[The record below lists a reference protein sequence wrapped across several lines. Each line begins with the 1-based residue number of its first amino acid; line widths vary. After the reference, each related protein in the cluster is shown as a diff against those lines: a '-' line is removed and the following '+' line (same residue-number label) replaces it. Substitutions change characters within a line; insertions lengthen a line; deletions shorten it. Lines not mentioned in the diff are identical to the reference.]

1 MARMLT
7 RPRRQIAATFA
18 LALFTIAPTVT
29 IAWTVRGLGQPAHL
43 REVEAEIGRR
53 LGVLVKVESAT
64 HPRPD
69 VDVLRN
75 VSLRLHDSADSEIAR
90 ADCLRISRSS
100 GEMNMKVD
108 SLQVRGDGASDALNQ
123 TLSFLRRMASSA
135 ESRISLVADRC
146 EVRLGKRVET
156 LREMAAIVD
165 VDRSTP
171 SMSASYLLDDDQGHL
186 SRCELAISCQA
197 GGITRVT
204 LRTMDGPVLA
214 RVLSPFFDVE
224 SWLGASARLDGTLTL
239 TRKMAGSW
247 DSEFRGELFAIDLSS
262 VVGRRFAG
270 HRLTGLGR
278 LKIETAKW
286 AERPGGQGPGWVEA
300 RGTLSAG
307 PGSISTGL
315 LEALKSRMQFR
326 LDSNIEPGRTDI
338 DYQGL
343 GLLFA
348 MNSDGELALRGGLGA
363 EYAPDAVLVHGHHGL
378 PLARSPAGA
387 ANVRG
392 LWNTLIPTSPGTLA
406 PVVPEMHSLGALPL
420 PRGGRGRMSAN

>member
-1 MARMLT
+1 MLT
-7 RPRRQIAATFA
+7 RPRRQITATLV
-18 LALFTIAPTVT
+18 LAIFTIAPTVYV
-29 IAWTVRGLGQPAHL
+29 AWTIRGLGQPSHL

-53 LGVLVKVESAT
+53 LGVLVRVERAT

-69 VDVLRN
+69 VDVLHN
-75 VSLRLHDSADSEIAR
+75 VSLRLHDAADSEIAR
-90 ADCLRISRSS
+90 ADCLRISRSG
-100 GEMNMKVD
+100 GEMNMKLD
-108 SLQVRGDGASDALNQ
+108 SLQIKGDGASDALNQ
-123 TLSFLRRMASSA
+123 TLAFLRRMASSE

-146 EVRLGKRVET
+146 EIRLGKRVET
-156 LREMAAIVD
+156 LRELAAIVD

-197 GGITRVT
+197 GGQTRVT
-204 LRTMDGPVLA
+204 LRTMEGPVLA

-239 TRKMAGSW
+239 TRKMASSW
-247 DSEFRGELFAIDLSS
+247 GSEFRGELSTIDLGS

-270 HRLTGLGR
+270 HRLTGIGR
-278 LKIETAKW
+278 LKIETAEW

-307 PGSISTGL
+307 PGSISMGL
-315 LEALKSRMQFR
+315 LDALKSRMQFR
-326 LDSNIEPGRTDI
+326 LDSHLEPGKPDV

-348 MNSDGELALRGGLGA
+348 MNSEGELTLRGGLGA
-363 EYAPDAVLVHGHHGL
+363 EYAPDAVLVQGHHGL

-392 LWNTLIPTSPGTLA
+392 LWNTLMPASPETLA

-420 PRGGRGRMSAN
+420 PRGGQGRMSAN